1 MNLFAEQKQT
11 HRLLKTY
18 GYQTRQVGG
27 GGSAVGVWDGNIVKL
42 GCDDNCTTIVKFIEF
57 F

>member
-18 GYQTRQVGG
+18 GYQRGQMGVGEG
-27 GGSAVGVWDGNIVKL
+27 GVDWGFGMEM
-42 GCDDNCTTIVKFIEF
+42 F
-57 F
+57 